1 MTISES
7 IKEVILLHDK
17 YDAVKYDDKNHHVTE
32 LIRMYRDW
40 HSKSS
45 TLFSRY
51 LPDNDADL
59 VKFKESEKGNA
70 YVLASVFNELETTF
84 QCLIDKLKNSPYC
97 KLETL
102 IEEGESIVNAIRYQN
117 PPSGVFR
124 TYDVYKLSDES
135 VYQTWK
141 NNCLRLI
148 DVYFKQTNV
157 RDDFKA
163 AVQNFERFHNTPKH
177 MHDMIGI
184 LKSLLEIPSISVAE
198 TPKESSAPVS
208 PITLN
213 VVQNQSQSQ
222 NIEINIFLESIKDE
236 LTGKQFKEL
245 KEIAKEEQDPEKA
258 KSSIL
263 EKVKSFGADVLS
275 SILCNIITSPNIWT
289 GFMQ

>member
-7 IKEVILLHDK
+7 IKEVIIRHDK

-51 LPDNDADL
+51 LPGNDADL

-70 YVLASVFNELETTF
+70 YALASVFDELETTF

-97 KLETL
+97 KLEIL

-135 VYQTWK
+135 VYRAWK

-148 DVYFKQTNV
+148 EVYFKQANV

-163 AVQNFERFHNTPKH
+163 AVQNFERSYNTPKH

-184 LKSLLEIPSISVAE
+184 LKSLLEIPSIPVAE
-198 TPKESSAPVS
+198 TPKESSSPVS

-213 VVQNQSQSQ
+213 VVQNQTQSQ

-245 KEIAKEEQDPEKA
+245 KLVVKKGHREKA
-258 KSSIL
+258 
-263 EKVKSFGADVLS
+263 V
-275 SILCNIITSPNIWT
+275 
-289 GFMQ
+289 